1 MSHPGKPMGTDTVPA
16 WLTPGEFIM
25 NAEATRMF
33 GPIIEQMNNAGRV
46 QQMAQGGTIPEPSS
60 GEQPP
65 VYKDRGGFIDAML
78 SNIQLPQ
85 QPQVDPMAVENA
97 ALEAQSYQPPAPTAV
112 PADRSEFMSRLK
124 AAALKEQERTGV
136 DHRIIMAQAIQE
148 TGWGESVK
156 GNNYFGIKAHGSD
169 DPNNIT
175 MTTHEVIDG
184 QRVKMDDTFRGY
196 KSLEDSVKGYGDFI
210 LANPRY
216 GDMISAQGLDAQ
228 IAALGA
234 SGYATDPNYANAI
247 KGIIGGK
254 TFAQYKAGG
263 GHVDALRKQYNEMNT
278 VEEGLE
284 YDPRGANQI
293 PTPQYVPEPVGPTID
308 HTPSVLEAV
317 TGMDIPTVRDMMG
330 KNTGRNQP
338 IPNPASPHTMN
349 VAAAHMMNRAD
360 FESPALPTVPSIDG
374 TADEDEITK
383 TLNRAQWNTL
393 KSKRDSYPE
402 GSPERKI
409 YNDAMNSIN
418 IATTTP
424 EAAKAIVGEAAT
436 DVMSLNDELDPRR
449 GNEASGYKEVPVPE
463 DFVPNP
469 YKDLDFKSYPVGH
482 PLRIYGIAEGLF
494 EATDADR
501 DWEEAAY
508 KTNEA
513 LKQNELQLA
522 VTAPDNPNKEFF
534 EQRQIA
540 LQDQMTAL
548 GVPEIAQGHMIEGGI
563 NLPSDNPVNMPAPS
577 MAQVSSVEAP
587 RVGMDTDDVGA
598 VPGLDVKP
606 SEVIEKGPEA
616 VTEAPK
622 QPEAN
627 NAATVKANLPQVT
640 EEEQTQVAS
649 ANTVAVEEAGKKAA
663 YADGTAFKGA
673 RDAIKSAFGDLFD
686 SKELARAAIMYL
698 GARATGMSGNAA
710 LAFAG
715 RGYISRVDAK
725 ESMYNNAAASGKYT
739 KESLAEFKKTKDPA
753 VLMAVGEKPV
763 YTGKFST
770 RYTKNGKKIDVQEV
784 KVGDSIVFM
793 DTNGNVVSGFA
804 TMGTSPEERRKSVK
818 AMATQTEAIVSGL
831 KEQFGA
837 IRGEG
842 GKSTG
847 DYRTQVVPEVAG
859 YKVAELFIDEGVSPE
874 DAGSVIEAAYHD
886 MLNDNVKGRQK
897 RDLVP
902 YIRQNII
909 RNKVGSHLNTFV
921 VTPAEDGKPAEYVDP
936 AKLTELNTMAA
947 NWLAGKG
954 HAGNTTNLAGQF
966 YTAALSDWNDLTEEE
981 RAMYEKKSGK
991 HTNGFYEYALN
1002 WLITNK

>member
-1 MSHPGKPMGTDTVPA
+1 MSHPGKPIGTDTVPA
-16 WLTPGEFIM
+16 WLTPGEFVM

-33 GPIIEQMNNAGRV
+33 GPIIEKMNNAGRV
-46 QQMAQGGTIPEPSS
+46 QQASQGGTIPAPAPSAAQ
-60 GEQPP
+60 EP

-78 SNIQLPQ
+78 ANYKPEQDLPAAT
-85 QPQVDPMAVENA
+85 VDPMSVENA
-97 ALEAQSYQPPAPTAV
+97 ALEAQNYQVPSPQTPPAPQAA
-112 PADRSEFMSRLK
+112 PANRDEFITRLK
-124 AAALKEQERTGV
+124 AAALKEQERTGI

-148 TGWGESVK
+148 TGWGEHVK
-156 GNNYFGIKAHGSD
+156 GNNYFGIKAHGSN
-169 DPNNIT
+169 DPNNVT

-184 QRVKMDDTFRGY
+184 QRVKIDDTFRGY
-196 KSLEDSVKGYGDFI
+196 GSLEDSVKGYGDFM

-216 GDMISAQGLDAQ
+216 QDMINAGDLDAQ

-234 SGYATDPNYANAI
+234 SGYATDPNYADAI
-247 KGIIGGK
+247 KGIIGGR
-254 TFAQYKAGG
+254 TLAQYKSGG
-263 GHVDALRKQYNEMNT
+263 GYIDELRKQYNEMNA

-308 HTPSVLEAV
+308 HTPSVIEAI
-317 TGMDIPTVRDMMG
+317 TGMDIPTIRDMTG
-330 KNTGRNQP
+330 QNTTRNQP
-338 IPNPASPHTMN
+338 IPNPASPHTMDA
-349 VAAAHMMNRAD
+349 AAAHMMNRAD
-360 FESPALPTVPSIDG
+360 FEPSAAGIVPGIDTVPP
-374 TADEDEITK
+374 TA
-383 TLNRAQWNTL
+383 
-393 KSKRDSYPE
+393 
-402 GSPERKI
+402 
-409 YNDAMNSIN
+409 
-418 IATTTP
+418 
-424 EAAKAIVGEAAT
+424 
-436 DVMSLNDELDPRR
+436 
-449 GNEASGYKEVPVPE
+449 PVE
-463 DFVPNP
+463 NP
-469 YKDLDFKSYPVGH
+469 YKDLDFSSYPVGH
-482 PLRIYGIAEGLF
+482 PLRIYGIEEGLF
-494 EATDADR
+494 EATDADFE
-501 DWEEAAY
+501 WEEAAY

-522 VTAPDNPNKEFF
+522 ATAPDNPNKEFF
-534 EQRQIA
+534 EQRQVA

-548 GVPEIAQGHMIEGGI
+548 GVPEMAQGHMIENGI
-563 NLPSDNPVNMPAPS
+563 NMPSENPTGMPVPAMPQAP
-577 MAQVSSVEAP
+577 SVEAP
-587 RVGMDTDDVGA
+587 NVGMNTDDVGA

-606 SEVIEKGPEA
+606 SEIIEKGPEA

-627 NAATVKANLPQVT
+627 NAITVKEKMPET
-640 EEEQTQVAS
+640 TPEEQAQVNS
-649 ANTVAVEEAGKKAA
+649 ADSTAVETAGKEAA
-663 YADGTAFKGA
+663 YKDPAGFKQA
-673 RDAIKSAFGDLFD
+673 RNAIVEAFGDMFD
-686 SKELARAAIMYL
+686 GKELARAAIMYL
-698 GARATGMSGNAA
+698 GARATGMTGNAS

-715 RGYISRVDAK
+715 RGYISRIDAK

-784 KVGDSIVFM
+784 KVGDNVVFM

-818 AMATQTEAIVSGL
+818 AMATQTEDIVSGL

-859 YKVAELFIDEGVSPE
+859 YKVAELFIDEGVPPE

-921 VTPAEDGKPAEYVDP
+921 VAPAEDGKPAEYVDP

-954 HAGNTTNLAGQF
+954 FAGNTTNLAGQF
-966 YTAALSDWNDLTEEE
+966 YTAALDDWNKLTKEE
-981 RAMYEKKSGK
+981 RTMYEKKSGK